1 MRKSILTISIFL
13 ISLVLFSGCA
23 DYHIRQ
29 GNRLYN
35 SLAYTSAIPEYQK
48 GLSKKQNALAQSRL
62 AECYYKIN
70 DFANAEQSY
79 ATIVQSGN
87 ATANEK
93 LRYGQLLMRSGK
105 YEQAKAQF
113 DPYLA
118 SQPTDAAMRTM
129 REGIDSVDHWKADSA
144 KYTLEL
150 SKLNNGG
157 SNFSPVW
164 YKDGVVFASDRNG
177 KKIYEWT
184 GRPFLDLYYSKVE
197 SSGEVS
203 APVALAGEVNG
214 LYHDGPAAFTS
225 TGDTMY
231 FTRDYYLKKKVHKSG
246 DEVVNLKMCQ
256 AIRKDTSWSQISDF
270 AFNDPGYST
279 GHPTLSSDGS
289 TIYFCSDMPGGLGG
303 TDIYMSKI
311 ENGSWG
317 KPVNLGAG
325 INTPLDEVFPSLWHD
340 TVLFFSSYGHHNMGG
355 LDVFKSV
362 NTGAGWSEARNM
374 GYPLN
379 TNYDD
384 FGIAMNDTG
393 TAGFISSNRSNN
405 TTQDAIYS
413 FTVNDL
419 RFTLEGI
426 AVDKITQEPLEGV
439 LAELTNVSTGKKET
453 STTGPDG
460 KFFFKLNPNTDY
472 TVMGS
477 KDGFFTN
484 TEPVSTKGKNRSEN
498 IFVKLKLELERIV
511 VNKPIVLENIYY
523 DLDKWAI
530 RADAAAGLDKLV
542 GIMKDNPDIKIE
554 LSSHTDS
561 RAEDKYNL
569 TLSQRRAES
578 AVKYLI
584 DHGIASERM
593 IAKGYGETRLI
604 NRCSNGVKCTEAEHQ
619 ANRRTEFKVL
629 SIGKMNQ

>member
-1 MRKSILTISIFL
+1 MW
-13 ISLVLFSGCA
+13 GCA

-35 SLAYTSAIPEYQK
+35 SMAYNSAIKEYQI
-48 GLSKKQNALAQSRL
+48 GLSKKQNPQAQAKL

-70 DFANAEQSY
+70 DYANAEQAY
-79 ATIVQSGN
+79 ATVVQGTN
-87 ATANEK
+87 ATSEQK
-93 LRYGQLLMRSGK
+93 LRYGQLLMREGK
-105 YEQAKAQF
+105 YEQAKGQF

-118 SQPTDAAMRTM
+118 SQPNDVAMRTL

-150 SKLNNGG
+150 SKLNNAG
-157 SNFSPVW
+157 SNFSPVY
-164 YKDGVVFASDRNG
+164 YKEGVVFASDRSG

-184 GRPFLDLYYSKVE
+184 GRPFLDLYYSKVDQQ
-197 SSGEVS
+197 GNVS

-214 LYHDGPAAFTS
+214 LYHDGPASFTAQ
-225 TGDTMY
+225 GDTMY
-231 FTRDYYLKKKVHKSG
+231 FTRDYYAKKKISKSN
-246 DEVVNLKMCQ
+246 DEVVNLKLCQ
-256 AIRKDTSWSQISDF
+256 AVKKDTSWGQITDF
-270 AFNDPGYST
+270 SFNDPGYST
-279 GHPTLSSDGS
+279 GHPALSSDGS

-303 TDIYMSKI
+303 TDIYSSKK
-311 ENGSWG
+311 ENGVWS
-317 KPVNLGAG
+317 KPVNLGATV
-325 INTPLDEVFPSLWHD
+325 NTPLDEVFPALWHD

-362 NTGAGWSEARNM
+362 NTGSGWSEAKNM

-393 TAGFISSNRSNN
+393 TAGFISSNRNGNN
-405 TTQDAIYS
+405 TTTDAIYS
-413 FTVNDL
+413 FTINDL

-439 LAELTNVSTGKKET
+439 TAELTNVDTKKKET
-453 STTGPDG
+453 AITGADG

-472 TVMGS
+472 TVMGM

-498 IFVKLKLELERIV
+498 LYVKLKLELERII

-523 DLDKWAI
+523 DLDKWTI

-561 RAEDKYNL
+561 RADDKYNM
-569 TLSQRRAES
+569 TLSQHRAES

-584 DHGIASERM
+584 DHGISTDRM
-593 IAKGYGETRLI
+593 IAKGYGESRLI
-604 NRCSNGVKCTEAEHQ
+604 NRCSNGVKCSEEEHQ

-629 SIGKMNQ
+629 SIGKVNQ